1 MAICSCFIFSLIYNF
16 IIIGYP
22 SYQIVQMLKQNKTEK
37 IWVAY
42 FLLLG
47 VFTLLESTI
56 IYPVK
61 YM

>member
-1 MAICSCFIFSLIYNF
+1 MAICCCFIFSLLYNF
-16 IIIGYP
+16 ITIGYP

-47 VFTLLESTI
+47 AFTLLESTI
-56 IYPVK
+56 LFPVK
-61 YM
+61 YL